1 MKRVSPKITPRS
13 SNHTK
18 ITGNFCEY
26 LILYLLSMNGF
37 ECVRADHV
45 GIDIIARDPDTEEI
59 MGISVKGRSRVP
71 ETREDTIVISKNNL
85 EKASKSCRDFK
96 CQPYF
101 AMAADIVDRL
111 VVFLLPLNEFKKL
124 SLRGKTCQWEMTD
137 KKIREYYKNPKIR
150 KFEPWSIEK

>member
-1 MKRVSPKITPRS
+1 MKILNSKIMPRS

-26 LILYLLSMNGF
+26 LVLYLLSMNGF

-71 ETREDTIVISKNNL
+71 KTKEDTIMIIKNNL
-85 EKASKSCRDFK
+85 EKASRSCKDFE

-101 AMAADIVDRL
+101 AIVADIVDRL
-111 VVFLLPLNEFKKL
+111 IVFLLPLKEFKRL
-124 SLRGKTCQWEMTD
+124 SLKGKTCQWKMT
-137 KKIREYYKNPKIR
+137 KKDIKKYYKNPRIK
-150 KFEPWSIEK
+150 KFEPWSINK